1 MSTTID
7 GHVSFY
13 YDIFSLVC
21 FVITKGGIAM
31 YRLTKKRINMK
42 NAVFTFVMAF
52 VMRVV
57 FNGFAYFTIM
67 DLEDALALL
76 MGYAFLLGRS
86 IILSVPALETKWNN
100 LKISANEKV
109 EVLFPWTEVL
119 ILVGC
124 SLFFMIIGFM
134 FFQMIITV

>member
-1 MSTTID
+1 MY
-7 GHVSFY
+7 HV
-13 YDIFSLVC
+13 VE
-21 FVITKGGIAM
+21 
-31 YRLTKKRINMK
+31 KRVNMK
-42 NAVFTFVMAF
+42 NAVFTFMMAF
-52 VMRVV
+52 VMGAA
-57 FNGFAYFTIM
+57 FNSFAYFTIM

-76 MGYAFLLGRS
+76 MVYAFLLGRS

-109 EVLFPWTEVL
+109 EVLFPWAEVL

>member
-1 MSTTID
+1 MY
-7 GHVSFY
+7 HV
-13 YDIFSLVC
+13 
-21 FVITKGGIAM
+21 TE
-31 YRLTKKRINMK
+31 KRVNMK

-52 VMRVV
+52 VMGAL
-57 FNGFAYFTIM
+57 FNGFACFTIM
-67 DLEDALALL
+67 DLEDVLALL
-76 MGYAFLLGRS
+76 LVYVFLLGRS